1 MVESSESLIEGPG
14 RLIMI
19 WAVSILLA
27 GLLFLSRRTKGPIWV
42 LAVSWLICLLPIA
55 TGVIDYTYFSTWD
68 VGFAVILTTYL
79 LCFVVGAVV
88 HYRNVRLR
96 STSHVDISASY
107 RNALSWAV
115 FVWVAA
121 FAGTLCIIIDF
132 VFYKGVG
139 LDNLSA
145 LRDLI
150 VTVDSATWLVRIG
163 SVLTW
168 GGMYCFVFA
177 LFYKDELSRSQ
188 FIFFLLPIVGYFLT
202 ALLSAGRQAALQILI
217 FAVLTQL
224 LKKAQSATWRVKHKT
239 GWVVPLGISF
249 VMIAYMGY
257 IAIAR
262 NDGLVSN
269 EKTEVLATLF
279 DYTLSSNIEQVFVV
293 LGNGVRTTLIEGLV
307 YFSSS
312 VALFSKFLTV
322 EFPHLYAGAMS
333 FPFVM
338 RQLEPLTGLSVI
350 GALETKIQLMGE
362 AGVIGV
368 GWTTGISS
376 YILDFGRIG
385 AAVILF
391 LQGFYTAYAWRRA
404 VLGNDFHEALVALVL
419 LSLVIYMP
427 LLAGSSDTN
436 LFLLWVFGVVALTFR
451 KWQPNQ
457 RAIAAAPRTPDLK
470 NPHP

>member
-1 MVESSESLIEGPG
+1 M
-14 RLIMI
+14 
-19 WAVSILLA
+19 
-27 GLLFLSRRTKGPIWV
+27 KGPIWA
-42 LAVSWLICLLPIA
+42 LSISWLICLFPIA
-55 TGVIDYTYFSTWD
+55 SGIIDFSYFSTWD
-68 VGFAVILTTYL
+68 VGFAVTLSTYL
-79 LCFVVGAVV
+79 LCFVVGVVV
-88 HYRNVRLR
+88 HDRTVRLR
-96 STSHVDISASY
+96 STNHADMAASY
-107 RNALSWAV
+107 RSSIIWASYA
-115 FVWVAA
+115 WVAA
-121 FAGTLCIIIDF
+121 FVGTLCIIIDF
-132 VFYKGVG
+132 VFYKGAG
-139 LDNLSA
+139 LDDLSA

-150 VTVDSATWLVRIG
+150 VIADSTTWFVRIG

-168 GGMYCFVFA
+168 GGLYCFVFA
-177 LFYKDELSRSQ
+177 LFYKDELPRNR
-188 FIFFLLPIVGYFLT
+188 FILFLLPILGYFLT

-224 LKKAQSATWRVKHKT
+224 LKKAQSATWRVKHNT
-239 GWVVPLGISF
+239 GWVVPLGVSF
-249 VMIAYMGY
+249 AMIAYMGY
-257 IAIAR
+257 LAITR
-262 NDGLVSN
+262 NDGLVSI
-269 EKTEVLATLF
+269 EKTEVLETLF
-279 DYTLSSNIEQVFVV
+279 DYTLSSNIEQVLAA
-293 LGNGVRTTLIEGLV
+293 LGNGVRTTLVEGLV

-322 EFPHLYAGAMS
+322 EFPQLYVGVMC

-376 YILDFGRIG
+376 YILDFGHIG

-427 LLAGSSDTN
+427 LLAASSDTN
-436 LFLLWVFGVVALTFR
+436 LFLLWGFGVVALAFR
-451 KWQPNQ
+451 KRQPIQ
-457 RAIAAAPRTPDLK
+457 RTITGASQDLNLK
-470 NPHP
+470 NQYP